1 MEFIHNRTIEF
12 FSSNKTEFIKEV
24 ATATGFTQKDVKA
37 VLEAAQ
43 TVAYAEMAKEEEVKV
58 FDGLTLVGVGKPAC
72 VKRNPKTGEDVQVP
86 AKVAPKAKFGKFAKD
101 SINA

>member
-1 MEFIHNRTIEF
+1 MINQNEYVKLI
-12 FSSNKTEFIKEV
+12 

-37 VLEAAQ
+37 VLDAGQ
-43 TVAYAEMAKEEEVKV
+43 TILYGEMAKEEEVKV
-58 FDGLTLVGVGKPAC
+58 FNGLTLGGVAKPAC

-86 AKVAPKAKFGKFAKD
+86 AKIAPKAKFGKFAKD